1 LTDRWLSFTVP
12 LNLTGVEVD
21 DPPSERPDPSIPG
34 LLFYA
39 RRP

>member
-1 LTDRWLSFTVP
+1 LTDSPLSFTVP

-21 DPPSERPDPSIPG
+21 DPPCERPDLSIPG

-39 RRP
+39 RSL